1 MNCPQKRMVLWLVG
15 ALRNERGGGVGQ
27 GWFLLVNLFESCGR
41 VVGLLYLRG
50 GEVDLLCVVN
60 VRFFLDFFFFEF
72 SLSLMSH
79 PFNISS

>member
-15 ALRNERGGGVGQ
+15 ALRNEGGGGVGQ

-50 GEVDLLCVVN
+50 GEVDLLCVEKI
-60 VRFFLDFFFFEF
+60 RKSFLQF
-72 SLSLMSH
+72 STFAHVS
-79 PFNISS
+79 PFNISA